1 MCQGRN
7 RRSGW
12 SGHFSPR
19 SCLLMI
25 YWERLGGGVLVCT
38 CDSLLATAQARLN
51 WQRRSTSQDWLDGL
65 KTGGFKFQNFSGGH
79 APIPPSV
86 CGLWPHLLWPDE
98 YKLGDCAPAHTRTH
112 TPHTLT
118 PHTLTH
124 SHKHT
129 LTTVLDRSFS

>member
-1 MCQGRN
+1 MKKIQEEFHVTDYMARK
-7 RRSGW
+7 SKE
-12 SGHFSPR
+12 
-19 SCLLMI
+19 I
-25 YWERLGGGVLVCT
+25 VQDKGVLST
-38 CDSLLATAQARLN
+38 PNPKAGHSLSAETVKLVTDFYNSEDISRTLPGKKDVVSVKQH
-51 WQRRSTSQDWLDGL
+51 DG
-65 KTGGFKFQNFSGGH
+65 KRVH
-79 APIPPSV
+79 VIPPSV